1 MICHEKDFS
10 GRICNWVN
18 FRENGEHL
26 VKIVE
31 NFYSP
36 QNSISFRKHT
46 DNEVEQLLSSLNS
59 WTRADGKT
67 GRESFKISIPN

>member
-1 MICHEKDFS
+1 M
-10 GRICNWVN
+10 N

-26 VKIVE
+26 MKTAE
-31 NFYSP
+31 NFYSI

-46 DNEVEQLLSSLNS
+46 DNEVEQRFSSLNS

-67 GRESFKISIPN
+67 GRESFKISILN